1 MSTTTKRKALDGVLQ
16 RRVRARRE
24 DSEEIEDVQSGSE
37 AADPEND
44 EGSSSEGSD
53 EEDGNE
59 VCLCDVSSQEL
70 HN

>member
-1 MSTTTKRKALDGVLQ
+1 MSTTKRKALDGVLQ

-24 DSEEIEDVQSGSE
+24 ESEEFEDIQSGSE
-37 AADPEND
+37 AADPEDN

-53 EEDGNE
+53 DEDGNE
-59 VCLCDVSSQEL
+59 VCLCELSSLDL

>member
-1 MSTTTKRKALDGVLQ
+1 MSTTKRKALDGVLQ

-24 DSEEIEDVQSGSE
+24 ESEEIEDIQSGSE
-37 AADPEND
+37 AADPEDED

-59 VCLCDVSSQEL
+59 VCLCEY
-70 HN
+70 HPRCT